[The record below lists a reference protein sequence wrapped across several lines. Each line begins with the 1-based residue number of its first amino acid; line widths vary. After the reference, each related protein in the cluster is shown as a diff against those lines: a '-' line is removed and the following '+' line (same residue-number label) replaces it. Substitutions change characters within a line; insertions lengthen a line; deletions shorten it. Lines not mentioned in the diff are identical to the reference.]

1 VEFSNIILL
10 VLALGAAALNP
21 LFDVVAPKIATLFR
35 RRHVRHAQHAPSG
48 CG

>member
-10 VLALGAAALNP
+10 VVGLGVVALNP
-21 LFDVVAPKIATLFR
+21 LFDVLAPKIAAFFR
-35 RRHVRHAQHAPSG
+35 TRPRTTEPVG